1 VVLLSAVVDHGDM
14 KRKETAMDRGAAEV
28 HEFVPASSLF
38 QYFQVSKLLKVR
50 ISCAIFVNIN
60 FIHSIGFLMIRLS
73 VVSHRC
79 SIYCL

>member
-1 VVLLSAVVDHGDM
+1 
-14 KRKETAMDRGAAEV
+14 MDRGAAEN
-28 HEFVPASSLF
+28 EFYLPESVF
-38 QYFQVSKLLKVR
+38 QILRFLKVR

-79 SIYCL
+79 SIYC